1 MGRRRVKKQP
11 TSQTPV
17 SGAAARQV
25 LGCYELLHH
34 ICSFMD
40 IPTLLHAQLVSQHWH
55 DMISISPLLQQNLY
69 LKPRPSVNPDQ
80 PHSFNPL
87 LFKHFEPI
95 LKGRMSPY
103 RWDGALSENILR
115 MSGMS
120 ITNMKDGRKIHK
132 AFTRRGASWRRMLI
146 AQPPITSVGYVSK
159 VFSGRSDMMAGDW
172 SLLSFPNG
180 LRMGDFYDMVFQAIW
195 GKPDD
200 VVGYVYVE
208 SGLNGF
214 LDDTVQRM
222 LYKWGKL
229 PAFLIESESIK
240 SASRWKMHVPDMGE
254 ETHQGIGSSVR
265 KSGYTDTRI
274 PRFSL
279 PEPIHPRPRTFCT
292 IPYQYVAMDD
302 HKQIS
307 APIRIQTRSSLACL
321 ECRLKHVKCDA
332 KQPHCTR
339 CTTFQKQCQYPTSR
353 RGGPHRAAISERKR
367 RLSKKNSDQPR
378 SGTTGAL
385 TDATIPELDV
395 ELMHYTDIEL
405 QDRDISPE
413 GVYNE
418 SETHPEQEGLEKD
431 PLVLSYYKNFH
442 AFHPFALPLP
452 QLVRLC
458 EGTSTSSFDFTA
470 LTVVMR
476 LIGNLYDAQEW
487 SSSLQNEIESRISQL
502 SSSDPVQVQ
511 CRLLYSIALFW
522 SSHTTE
528 SREQVDVAINLAL
541 EMGMHKREFASA
553 CGAGDVVLIESWR
566 RTWWMLYIVDA
577 YYAGTLGTMNFKT
590 FHVEV
595 TVPLP
600 CEEDEYESGRIPEP
614 RMLQDFETREFADND
629 ISFSSFT
636 YLIGA
641 VRAAALAISVTP
653 KRVKRQDSERVIQA
667 ADSVIDA
674 WLLLLPKERKVMRND
689 GSIDEL
695 MFQAYLLIHV
705 CAREAPTDTARPDLI
720 NVHTTRILKSIDAQI
735 QLLALPVRP
744 FHHTPFATCMVSE
757 GTLSLLSACKYLLR
771 DKELAIARDQI
782 RLTIGCLKSLGEVW
796 TRTARNVQEI
806 QTIARH
812 VLALEKTST
821 VPGSSELP
829 SLTGSD
835 GRASSQTT
843 DVMAQDDDAVASLGS
858 LADICGWINMGS
870 EFNYDWMDE
879 EFS

>member
-1 MGRRRVKKQP
+1 
-11 TSQTPV
+11 
-17 SGAAARQV
+17 
-25 LGCYELLHH
+25 
-34 ICSFMD
+34 
-40 IPTLLHAQLVSQHWH
+40 
-55 DMISISPLLQQNLY
+55 
-69 LKPRPSVNPDQ
+69 
-80 PHSFNPL
+80 
-87 LFKHFEPI
+87 
-95 LKGRMSPY
+95 
-103 RWDGALSENILR
+103 
-115 MSGMS
+115 
-120 ITNMKDGRKIHK
+120 
-132 AFTRRGASWRRMLI
+132 
-146 AQPPITSVGYVSK
+146 
-159 VFSGRSDMMAGDW
+159 
-172 SLLSFPNG
+172 
-180 LRMGDFYDMVFQAIW
+180 
-195 GKPDD
+195 
-200 VVGYVYVE
+200 
-208 SGLNGF
+208 
-214 LDDTVQRM
+214 
-222 LYKWGKL
+222 
-229 PAFLIESESIK
+229 
-240 SASRWKMHVPDMGE
+240 
-254 ETHQGIGSSVR
+254 
-265 KSGYTDTRI
+265 
-274 PRFSL
+274 
-279 PEPIHPRPRTFCT
+279 
-292 IPYQYVAMDD
+292 MDD
-302 HKQIS
+302 HEQTS
-307 APIRIQTRSSLACL
+307 APIRLQTRSSLACL

-353 RGGPHRAAISERKR
+353 RGGLHRAAISERKR
-367 RLSKKNSDQPR
+367 RLSKKNSDQPG
-378 SGTTGAL
+378 SGTTRAL
-385 TDATIPELDV
+385 TDATIPELDA

-405 QDRDISPE
+405 QDKDISPE
-413 GVYNE
+413 RVYNE

-458 EGTSTSSFDFTA
+458 EGPSTSSFDFTA
-470 LTVVMR
+470 LMVVMR

-528 SREQVDVAINLAL
+528 SREQVDIAINVAL

-577 YYAGTLGTMNFKT
+577 YYAGTLGTMSFKA
-590 FHVEV
+590 FHVEA

-600 CEEDEYESGRIPEP
+600 CEEDEYESGISVSFMNWTSWLTMLKHIPEP
-614 RMLQDFETREFADND
+614 RTLQDFESREFAEND
-629 ISFSSFT
+629 IPFSSFA

-653 KRVKRQDSERVIQA
+653 QKVKRQDSERVIQA

-674 WLLLLPKERKVMRND
+674 WLLLLPKERKVMSND

-695 MFQAYLLIHV
+695 MFQAHLLIHV
-705 CAREAPTDTARPDLI
+705 ATIGLHRPLSDLRFNPIENVSSCAREAPTDTARPDLI

-771 DKELAIARDQI
+771 GKKLVIARDQI
-782 RLTIGCLKSLGEVW
+782 RLTIGCLKSLAEVW
-796 TRTARNVQEI
+796 TRTAKNVQEI

-821 VPGSSELP
+821 VPESSELP

-858 LADICGWINMGS
+858 LTDICGWINMGS